1 LTRKRKR
8 PQRGWSG
15 NRRRTTIYVDADLL
29 DLVKELAKVRNIS
42 LCDWVEEAMRLKAG
56 IEGLVKISEHRK
68 GGLTVKSIIVH
79 KVERLRRQTPDEQV
93 VYLGRLLCPKC
104 GSDKLR
110 HKPYRRHGI
119 YDGSFRLC
127 LKCGHYFS
135 RFQ

>member
-1 LTRKRKR
+1 MSKKKQA
-8 PQRGWSG
+8 QRGKTG
-15 NRRRTTIYVDADLL
+15 NRKRTTIYVDL
-29 DLVKELAKVRNIS
+29 DVLHIAKEDAKLRGIS
-42 LCDWVEEAMRLKAG
+42 LCDWIEDAIRLKLA
-56 IEGLVKISEHRK
+56 ITQLATISGHRK
-68 GGLTVKSIIVH
+68 GGLTIKSITVH

-93 VYLGRLLCPKC
+93 DVRGRLLCPKC